1 LSDVVAQES
10 ILPSLKEFYQMI
22 FTFGFVTFAWLF
34 FRMTN
39 LSDAINYLYKIAIG
53 ISSITIPTYKSFI
66 FYPVILILLD
76 WINRKHNRTYHFG
89 PPKFEMFVVFPLMI
103 LTLIYHSTNQ
113 SEFIYFAF

>member
-1 LSDVVAQES
+1 
-10 ILPSLKEFYQMI
+10 MI
-22 FTFGFVTFAWLF
+22 ITFGFVTFAWLF

-39 LSDAINYLYKIAIG
+39 LSDAIDYLHKIATGLTHINM
-53 ISSITIPTYKSFI
+53 PTYRSFI
-66 FYPVILILLD
+66 FYPIILILLD

-89 PPKFEMFVVFPLMI
+89 PPKFEMYVVFPLMI